1 MKILH
6 IINSLHTGGAEK
18 LISETLPLFQKE
30 GLDVSLALL
39 NGSCTPF
46 YEELKNNS
54 SIRIYN
60 LGMGTVYNPTVIL
73 KIIPLLKKIDVI
85 HVHLFPSLYFVAL
98 ASWISK
104 SKSSLVF
111 TEHSTDNKR
120 LQNKF
125 LSTVDRAI
133 YSRYN
138 KIICITPQ
146 VKSVLKHKLSIR
158 DKKLEVIENGINIKK
173 IQGAQKAD
181 RYVFNYC
188 DSDKILIMVAGF
200 REQKDHETVI
210 RAIKLLPAEY
220 KLLLVGDGVRRTTI
234 EEYISSLQL
243 NDRVKLLGVR
253 TDVYSL
259 IKMSDF
265 SVLSSHWEG
274 FGLAAAEAM
283 ACGVPTIASNVDGLS
298 SVVENGGILF
308 EKGNIDDLKNKILM
322 LENDEVYKHYSKLG
336 IEKAKQ
342 YDIKLM
348 INKLQDLYKVL

>member
-1 MKILH
+1 
-6 IINSLHTGGAEK
+6 
-18 LISETLPLFQKE
+18 
-30 GLDVSLALL
+30 
-39 NGSCTPF
+39 
-46 YEELKNNS
+46 
-54 SIRIYN
+54 
-60 LGMGTVYNPTVIL
+60 
-73 KIIPLLKKIDVI
+73 
-85 HVHLFPSLYFVAL
+85 
-98 ASWISK
+98 
-104 SKSSLVF
+104 
-111 TEHSTDNKR
+111 
-120 LQNKF
+120 
-125 LSTVDRAI
+125 
-133 YSRYN
+133 
-138 KIICITPQ
+138 
-146 VKSVLKHKLSIR
+146 
-158 DKKLEVIENGINIKK
+158 
-173 IQGAQKAD
+173 
-181 RYVFNYC
+181 
-188 DSDKILIMVAGF
+188 MVAGF